1 MRKRLVNHK
10 ILSVNDCLIIVSN
23 LFISIVTTNN
33 DSPSFLLR
41 VSIEATMPQKGM
53 AWKAAEKTR
62 GKGKSIAAPVSE
74 RSCVYKDCPP
84 PRTLANSN
92 FPLLKWFFLISD
104 NIAMYPYL
112 KEHLLL
118 MFVSSNPTVKRPL
131 LHTWK
136 KDLRP
141 DRPPSSLPANLWAFL
156 RSFT

>member
-1 MRKRLVNHK
+1 MRKGLVNHK

-23 LFISIVTTNN
+23 LFISIFTTNN
-33 DSPSFLLR
+33 DSPNFLLR

-53 AWKAAEKTR
+53 AWKAAEKSR
-62 GKGKSIAAPVSE
+62 GKGNPLLLQSLREVVFTKT
-74 RSCVYKDCPP
+74 PP

-92 FPLLKWFFLISD
+92 FPWLKWFFFISD

-112 KEHLLL
+112 KQHLLL
-118 MFVSSNPTVKRPL
+118 MFVSSNLTVKRPL

-136 KDLRP
+136 KDLRT
-141 DRPPSSLPANLWAFL
+141 DRPPSSLPENLWAFL